1 MLYSYLDNEYPV
13 IINKKRIKNSYIRV
27 SDDLKIVI
35 NTNIIVSNKYISSLI
50 ESNRSSIDRMLDKKI
65 KRKLDNNQVKIL
77 GNTYNVIYS
86 SSFEKI
92 EYRDNYIFVK

>member
-50 ESNRSSIDRMLDKKI
+50 ESNRSSIDRMLDKK
-65 KRKLDNNQVKIL
+65 N
-77 GNTYNVIYS
+77 
-86 SSFEKI
+86 
-92 EYRDNYIFVK
+92 

>member
-50 ESNRSSIDRMLDKKI
+50 
-65 KRKLDNNQVKIL
+65 
-77 GNTYNVIYS
+77 
-86 SSFEKI
+86 
-92 EYRDNYIFVK
+92 